1 MPFTLPTL
9 QVSPLLHELNG
20 ALGAVRGSLNEQ
32 NLPLTPAHS
41 HQTIGT
47 FPFTSAIHTAY
58 LEVFFG
64 GLGCCSCRVCVCV
77 GVGGGGG
84 LC

>member
-58 LEVFFG
+58 LELFVWGFG
-64 GLGCCSCRVCVCV
+64 VYVCVVCV
-77 GVGGGGG
+77 
-84 LC
+84 